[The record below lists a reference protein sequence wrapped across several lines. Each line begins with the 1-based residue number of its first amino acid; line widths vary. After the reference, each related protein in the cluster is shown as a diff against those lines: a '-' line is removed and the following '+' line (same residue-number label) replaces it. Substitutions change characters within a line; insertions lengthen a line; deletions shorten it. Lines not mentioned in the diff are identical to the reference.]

1 LDTINIEHLKKIL
14 SYKECFEVVKRFN
27 FPYAIIKGEALSLM
41 AYGELGKRNS
51 QDIDLLISPKYIGIA
66 KVILND
72 NGFYYIIK
80 NKYDKVLTLSMS
92 HQSPTY
98 IKKTKIS
105 YIYLDLNHSIFWGEY
120 AGKCVDIDT
129 FLEDI
134 IDMEIYG
141 CNMKTLPP
149 IKMLIQLILHH
160 YKDMNSIFL
169 LATRKSIKRSMFDD
183 VYFLLKNNLEDIPL
197 DKLYTLSK
205 FYGIIPF
212 VYYVL
217 YHVGLFFQDETLREY
232 ISAFK
237 TDEGER
243 LLNFYGLNDNER
255 REWKCN
261 VTMRL
266 ETENLYD
273 LIKDDLTAKDI
284 EKIKMN
290 RRVFLGE
297 QQ

>member
-1 LDTINIEHLKKIL
+1 MDKINIEHLKKIL

-80 NKYDKVLTLSMS
+80 NKYDKVLTISMS

-134 IDMEIYG
+134 IDTEIYG

-183 VYFLLKNNLEDIPL
+183 VYFLLKNNLED
-197 DKLYTLSK
+197 KAQSS
-205 FYGIIPF
+205 F
-212 VYYVL
+212 
-217 YHVGLFFQDETLREY
+217 
-232 ISAFK
+232 AF
-237 TDEGER
+237 
-243 LLNFYGLNDNER
+243 LH
-255 REWKCN
+255 
-261 VTMRL
+261 
-266 ETENLYD
+266 
-273 LIKDDLTAKDI
+273 
-284 EKIKMN
+284 
-290 RRVFLGE
+290 
-297 QQ
+297 

>member
-1 LDTINIEHLKKIL
+1 MDKINIEHLKKIL

-80 NKYDKVLTLSMS
+80 NKYDKVLTISMS

-134 IDMEIYG
+134 IDTEIYG

-205 FYGIIPF
+205 FYEIIPF

-243 LLNFYGLNDNER
+243 LLNCYGLNDNER
-255 REWKCN
+255 REWKFS

-284 EKIKMN
+284 EKINMN

>member
-1 LDTINIEHLKKIL
+1 MKKVL
-14 SYKECFEVVKRFN
+14 SYKECFEVVKCFN

-105 YIYLDLNHSIFWGEY
+105 YIYLDFNHSIFWGEY

-243 LLNFYGLNDNER
+243 LLNCYGLNDNER

>member
-1 LDTINIEHLKKIL
+1 MDTINIEHLKKIL

>member
-1 LDTINIEHLKKIL
+1 MDTINIEHLKKIL

-273 LIKDDLTAKDI
+273 FIKDDLTAKDI

>member
-1 LDTINIEHLKKIL
+1 
-14 SYKECFEVVKRFN
+14 
-27 FPYAIIKGEALSLM
+27 
-41 AYGELGKRNS
+41 
-51 QDIDLLISPKYIGIA
+51 
-66 KVILND
+66 
-72 NGFYYIIK
+72 
-80 NKYDKVLTLSMS
+80 
-92 HQSPTY
+92 
-98 IKKTKIS
+98 
-105 YIYLDLNHSIFWGEY
+105 
-120 AGKCVDIDT
+120 
-129 FLEDI
+129 
-134 IDMEIYG
+134 
-141 CNMKTLPP
+141 
-149 IKMLIQLILHH
+149 
-160 YKDMNSIFL
+160 
-169 LATRKSIKRSMFDD
+169 MFDD
-183 VYFLLKNNLEDIPL
+183 VYFLFKNNLEDIPL
-197 DKLYTLSK
+197 DKLYILSK

-243 LLNFYGLNDNER
+243 LLNCYGLNDNER

>member
-1 LDTINIEHLKKIL
+1 MKKIL

-80 NKYDKVLTLSMS
+80 NKYDKVLTISMS

-134 IDMEIYG
+134 IDTEIYG

-205 FYGIIPF
+205 FYEIIPF

-243 LLNFYGLNDNER
+243 LLNCYGLNDNESPMVLSQGGER
-255 REWKCN
+255 RKKE
-261 VTMRL
+261 
-266 ETENLYD
+266 EN
-273 LIKDDLTAKDI
+273 
-284 EKIKMN
+284 
-290 RRVFLGE
+290 RVKRPV
-297 QQ
+297 

>member
-1 LDTINIEHLKKIL
+1 MDKINIEHLKKIL

-80 NKYDKVLTLSMS
+80 NKYDKVLTISMS

-134 IDMEIYG
+134 IDTEIYG

-205 FYGIIPF
+205 FYEIIPF

-243 LLNFYGLNDNER
+243 LLNCYGLNDNER
-255 REWKCN
+255 REWKCS

-284 EKIKMN
+284 EKINMN
-290 RRVFLGE
+290 RRLFLGE

>member
-1 LDTINIEHLKKIL
+1 MDKINIEHLKKIL

-80 NKYDKVLTLSMS
+80 NKYDKVLTISMS

-134 IDMEIYG
+134 IDTEIYG

-205 FYGIIPF
+205 FYEIIPF

-243 LLNFYGLNDNER
+243 LLNCYGLNDNER
-255 REWKCN
+255 REWKCR

-284 EKIKMN
+284 EKIYMN
-290 RRVFLGE
+290 RRVLLGE
-297 QQ
+297 KQ

>member
-1 LDTINIEHLKKIL
+1 MDTINIEHLKKIL

-105 YIYLDLNHSIFWGEY
+105 YIYLDFNHSIFWGEY

-243 LLNFYGLNDNER
+243 LLNCYGLNDNER
-255 REWKCN
+255 REWTCN

>member
-1 LDTINIEHLKKIL
+1 MDTINIEHLKKIL

-41 AYGELGKRNS
+41 AYGERGKRNS

-243 LLNFYGLNDNER
+243 LLNCYGLNDNER

>member
-1 LDTINIEHLKKIL
+1 MDTINIEHLKKIL

-27 FPYAIIKGEALSLM
+27 FPYAIIRGEALSLM

-105 YIYLDLNHSIFWGEY
+105 YIYLDFNHSIFWGEY

-243 LLNFYGLNDNER
+243 LLNCYGLNDNER
-255 REWKCN
+255 REWTCN

>member
-1 LDTINIEHLKKIL
+1 MDKINIEHLKKIL

-80 NKYDKVLTLSMS
+80 NKYDKVLTISMS

-134 IDMEIYG
+134 IDTEIYG

-205 FYGIIPF
+205 FYEIIPF

-243 LLNFYGLNDNER
+243 LLNCYGLNDNER
-255 REWKCN
+255 REWKCS

-284 EKIKMN
+284 EKINMN

>member
-1 LDTINIEHLKKIL
+1 MDKINIEHLKKIL

-80 NKYDKVLTLSMS
+80 NKYDKVLTISMS

-134 IDMEIYG
+134 IDTEIYG

-205 FYGIIPF
+205 FYEIIPF

-243 LLNFYGLNDNER
+243 LLNCYGLNDNER
-255 REWKCN
+255 REWKCS

-266 ETENLYD
+266 ESENLYD

-284 EKIKMN
+284 EKINMN

>member
-1 LDTINIEHLKKIL
+1 MDTINIEHLKKIL

-105 YIYLDLNHSIFWGEY
+105 YIYLDFNHSIFWGEY

-243 LLNFYGLNDNER
+243 LLNCYGLNDNER